1 MAETKDLG
9 IYLASSRDGNV
20 NQEDVFG
27 AIGRTYTMSVIRA
40 ESIASLRSWAKGRTR
55 RTANAAMSVESPE
68 ESERRHPRQQCLF
81 LRGRTESANYLI
93 LFQFVLIRTDVVAIE
108 CVGDLQKERE

>member
-1 MAETKDLG
+1 MAETKDFG
-9 IYLASSRDGNV
+9 IYLASSRDGSV
-20 NQEDVFG
+20 NQEDVIG
-27 AIGRTYTMSVIRA
+27 AIGRTYPMSVIRA
-40 ESIASLRSWAKGRTR
+40 ESIASLRSWAKGRT
-55 RTANAAMSVESPE
+55 ANTAMSVESPE